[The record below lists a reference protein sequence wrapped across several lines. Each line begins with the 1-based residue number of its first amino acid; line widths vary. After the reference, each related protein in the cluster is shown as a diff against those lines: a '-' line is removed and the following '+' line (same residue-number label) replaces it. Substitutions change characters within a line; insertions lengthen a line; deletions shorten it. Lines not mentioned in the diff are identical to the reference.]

1 MRLQIFSDVHFDVDR
16 PAHEITVGHDVDLVI
31 VAGDV
36 CEGSEDGFRWLRHL
50 IPSIPILT
58 VAGNHTFY
66 HRVIE
71 DELEVARKAAPRYD
85 IMFLENEAIRF
96 GGLTFAGATLWSD
109 FAVNMEPARAMEN
122 ASRYVNDFRLIQTR
136 RNPDR
141 PFQPEQALCRHQ
153 ESVAFLAASGADVV
167 VTHHAPSEQ
176 SVPDYGPKKWIYH
189 GAYASNLTP
198 LIKQLQP
205 RLWVHGHLHQN
216 ADYRI
221 GNTRILANPMGY
233 GPQNPDFHP
242 ALVIEI

>member
-1 MRLQIFSDVHFDVDR
+1 MHFDVLR
-16 PAHEITVGHDVDLVI
+16 PAHDIVVGLDVDLVI

-50 IPSIPILT
+50 IPSTPILT

-71 DELEVARKAAPRYD
+71 HELEAAREAAPRYD
-85 IMFLENEAIRF
+85 VLFLENETIRF

-109 FAVNMEPARAMEN
+109 FAVNTEPVDAMEN
-122 ASRYVNDFRLIQTR
+122 ARQYVNDFRLIRTR
-136 RNPDR
+136 DSDQ
-141 PFQPEQALCRHQ
+141 PFAPEQALQRHQ
-153 ESVAFLAASGADVV
+153 ESVAFLATSGADVV
-167 VTHHAPSEQ
+167 VTHHAPSEL

-189 GAYASNLTP
+189 GAYASNLTS
-198 LIKQLQP
+198 LIGQLQP
-205 RLWVHGHLHQN
+205 QLWVHGHLHAN

-233 GPQNPDFHP
+233 GPQNPGFNP
-242 ALVIEI
+242 TLIVEL